1 MKKLV
6 NELTEEALDCVVGGA
21 FVLKWSHMDADT
33 IICTVVEERS
43 RSGPA
48 EHFSA
53 DLTKA
58 NKVFTNADFKK
69 YVADLTEKYKNQD
82 GLQTKEC
89 PLADIIN
96 ASS

>member
-1 MKKLV
+1 MNKLA
-6 NELTEEALDCVVGGA
+6 NELTEEYLDCVVGGA
-21 FVLKWSHMDADT
+21 FVLKWAHMDADT
-33 IICTVVEERS
+33 IICTVIEESS

-58 NKVFTNADFKK
+58 NKIFTNADFKK
-69 YVADLTEKYKNQD
+69 YVADLTEKYKNQG

-89 PLADIIN
+89 PITEVV
-96 ASS
+96 